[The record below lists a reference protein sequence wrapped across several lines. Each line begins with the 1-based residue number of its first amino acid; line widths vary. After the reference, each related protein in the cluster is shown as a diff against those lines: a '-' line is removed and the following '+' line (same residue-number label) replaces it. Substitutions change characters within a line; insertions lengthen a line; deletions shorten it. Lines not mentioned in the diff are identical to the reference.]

1 MVGELY
7 LKSRIVPILFHRCA
21 CSFRGNFFV
30 IGSHARIDVRT
41 LRAVVTIE
49 DRFEFVVYA
58 GEFEQGR
65 SYHLRVAS
73 SSAEFSRFVY
83 GLRRLTQRNE
93 SLTGADEITDTCLTV
108 GGFAGLA
115 HGQQVRRPRCRP
127 CRRPAAALR
136 THCHHHHRRPSPPR
150 RLGCRCASGKR
161 RARTGTCRTA
171 SCCPARCRRRIYVTR
186 AAWAARS

>member
-1 MVGELY
+1 MRGELY

-30 IGSHARIDVRT
+30 IGSHARVDVRT

-49 DRFEFVVYA
+49 DRFEFIVYA

-65 SYHLRVAS
+65 SHHLRVAS

-93 SLTGADEITDTCLTV
+93 SLTGADEIADTCLTV

-115 HGQQVRRPRCRP
+115 HGQQVRRPCRRPRCRP
-127 CRRPAAALR
+127 RHRPTAALP
-136 THCHHHHRRPSPPR
+136 THRHRHGRPSPPR
-150 RLGCRCASGKR
+150 RLGCRCVSGKR
-161 RARTGTCRTA
+161 
-171 SCCPARCRRRIYVTR
+171 
-186 AAWAARS
+186 

>member
-1 MVGELY
+1 M
-7 LKSRIVPILFHRCA
+7 
-21 CSFRGNFFV
+21 

-49 DRFEFVVYA
+49 DRFEFIVHA

-65 SYHLRVAS
+65 YYHLRVAS

-108 GGFAGLA
+108 GGLAGLA
-115 HGQQVRRPRCRP
+115 HGQQVRRTRRRPR
-127 CRRPAAALR
+127 RRPAAALP
-136 THCHHHHRRPSPPR
+136 THRHRHRHRRPSPPF
-150 RLGCRCASGKR
+150 RLCCRCVSGKR
-161 RARTGTCRTA
+161 RARTGTCRTV
-171 SCCPARCRRRIYVTR
+171 SCPARCRRLIYVTR
-186 AAWAARS
+186 AARVAQP